1 MANQFIDTAR
11 ITVRAGNGGGGAVS
25 FHREKYVAAGGPY
38 GGDGGRGGN
47 VVLRVDPH
55 MSTLMDFRYKRKYVA
70 ENGQDGMGKRC
81 SGKDGADLVIKVPRG
96 TVVRDLETKEI
107 ICDMSGDEDFIL
119 AKGGNGGWGN
129 KHFATP
135 TRQVPRFAK
144 AGLPGQSREVLLE
157 LKLLADVGLVGFPN
171 VGKST
176 LLSVVTRAQPK
187 IANYHFTTLSPN
199 LGVVPM
205 EDGQSFVLAD
215 IPGIIEG
222 AADGAGLGHDFLR
235 HIDRCR
241 LLIHVVDVSGSEG
254 RDPVADFDAICAE
267 LERWSPELASRT
279 MLVAANKVDIMED
292 PALLDK
298 LRAHVEA
305 KGCPLY
311 EISAATHR
319 GTRELM
325 CAAAALLAQLPPILV
340 YEPTYVERPPQVD
353 TSAPLEITRDEDG
366 TWLVD
371 GPWLRQLMA
380 NVNFSDYES
389 RNWFDK
395 RLREAGVFQQMED
408 QGVQDGDLVCLYN
421 LEFEYRK

>member
-11 ITVRAGNGGGGAVS
+11 ITVRAGSGGNGAVA
-25 FHREKYVAAGGPY
+25 FHREKYVAAGGPD

-47 VVLRVDPH
+47 IVLRVDSH

-70 ENGQDGMGKRC
+70 ENGQDGSGKRC
-81 SGKDGADLVIKVPRG
+81 SGKDGQPLVIRVPRG
-96 TVVRDLETKEI
+96 TVVRDAETREI

-144 AGLPGQSREVLLE
+144 AGLPGQSREVILE

-205 EDGQSFVLAD
+205 EEGQSFVLAD

-222 AADGAGLGHDFLR
+222 ASEGAGLGHDFLR

-267 LERWSPELASRT
+267 LERWSPELASRP

-292 PALLDK
+292 PELLDR
-298 LRAHVEA
+298 LRTHVAER
-305 KGCPLY
+305 GCPLY
-311 EISAATHR
+311 EMSAATHQ
-319 GTRELM
+319 GTQELM
-325 CAAAALLAQLPPILV
+325 YAAAAELAKLPPILV
-340 YEPTYVERPPQVD
+340 YEPTYVERPPEID
-353 TSAPLEITRDEDG
+353 TSAPLDIVRDDDG

-380 NVNFSDYES
+380 NVNFNDYES

-395 RLREAGVFQQMED
+395 RLREAGVFQQLED
-408 QGVQDGDLVCLYN
+408 MGIKDGDPI
-421 LEFEYRK
+421 